1 MKYRKKPVIVEA
13 FRLGVDPIPLWFDE
27 LKNKG
32 EVILCNAFDGRGD
45 PLACMELFA
54 RILTLEGVMT
64 ASEGDYIILGVHGEG
79 YPCKPDIFEQA
90 YERVE
95 EEEDG

>member
-1 MKYRKKPVIVEA
+1 MKYRKKPVMVEA

-27 LKNKG
+27 RMNKG
-32 EVILCNAFDGRGD
+32 EAMLCRTCNDLAG
-45 PLACMELFA
+45 PLADLKLSA

-64 ASEGDYIILGVHGEG
+64 ASEGDYIILGVQGEV
-79 YPCKPDIFEQA
+79 YPCKSDIFEQT

-95 EEEDG
+95 E